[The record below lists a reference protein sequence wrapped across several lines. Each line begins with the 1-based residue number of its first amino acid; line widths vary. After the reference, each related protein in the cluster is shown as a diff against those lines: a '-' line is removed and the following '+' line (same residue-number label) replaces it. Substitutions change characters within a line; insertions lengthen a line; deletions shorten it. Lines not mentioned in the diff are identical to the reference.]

1 MSSSNKYG
9 LASDSPDRPTY
20 PSGQRGVYGAAS
32 LNRSGSFREG
42 MENRILSSRPSM
54 SRSGSACSPAE
65 VANFLHS
72 LPLDAKVMASG
83 QKLPRQVEVSK
94 ILSASLGVSQ
104 DNTHSGSSTTR
115 VAPEGIRRA
124 KGAVLENMGRASD
137 QVKVCT
143 EVISRFD
150 KGFPNLWTRKRSR
163 SDIQPS
169 DRSNTS
175 LAVDR
180 LASGGIAGKLAT
192 QSNGTSSGFD
202 HEHPKLEEQCK
213 NAVPSKRIRT
223 SMVDGQMDIRGSA
236 LGRPPAAMDR
246 DKEIFGLASGG
257 QVHSAEKGQALPIG
271 IDGWEKS
278 KMRKKRSG
286 INSDV
291 SKNGTA
297 IRSPDGDRESKREIQ
312 QRLRIEA
319 RSRLSDA
326 HGFRSGPSNGAV
338 GFGKLDVTSQQT
350 IGLGMRSTAR
360 SDQDNGSLVND
371 RRDRLAGVDKEKINL
386 KSVNKLN
393 IRESSSAASPAST
406 PKINASTRG
415 PRSGFGTMPKLIPN
429 VHRAIGGPDDWETP
443 QSMNKLNAVVGTS
456 NRKRSQS
463 TRSSSPPVT
472 QWGEQRPQKI
482 SRAARRTNF
491 LPHLSGH
498 DEALVTE
505 KTSDVSGNE
514 TGLRHSSGNIV
525 QQVRPKVEPSV
536 ALSESEESGAA
547 EIRYKDKGKKV
558 AEMDEKS
565 VQNFPKVTTSGS
577 SRKNKMRDED
587 FGSTVC
593 RPGRGGRSSAAG
605 RSSVSK
611 AVDKL
616 DNTITAKQLGSA
628 RHGSDKIVSKVGRP
642 PNRKVTD
649 RKAYTR
655 PSHTMNSGV
664 QDFLGESH
672 DVHEELLAAA
682 NAAADPGQ
690 ACSSPFWKQ
699 MEPLFSVISADDI
712 AFLKQQGTLGFNT
725 LTPTVGVV
733 CRDNYSTIPNR
744 FELIE
749 CNGDRGIASEAKHP
763 EYHSDHSVPA
773 RADDNVIPLCQR
785 LISAL
790 VSEEEIEEFCYT
802 GDDET
807 SFGWDAELKVNSL
820 NQQSFGNYCSIGK
833 PVNGYRIPA
842 SGRYRNGVVHDEVD
856 FLAIPNSGI
865 ISSFR
870 DDSLDGLQ
878 ADQEVMPN
886 TLCSEI
892 QYNQMALEERLLLEL
907 QSIGI
912 YPDPVPD
919 LAQREDEDIS
929 EDARRVEEELNQ
941 LVTKKNHLL
950 CKVQKSAAEAR
961 ELQEREIER
970 QAYNKLVGS
979 VYNKYMACFGPNA
992 SGKGASGKIAKQA
1005 ALASVKRTLEQCQ
1018 KFEDYDESCF
1028 NEPVFQDLFRSRS
1041 SNLKVSECVDSIIE
1055 GESANLYTGTRSS
1068 EVKVSGTHRIP
1079 PFIPQS
1085 GQNMDTHE
1093 KYYSDSLQPVNHLSD
1108 ETTAK
1113 EDKGSTKIKKREL
1126 LLDEVVGGTGVSLRD
1141 HSGIGSS
1148 LGTKGKRTGRDRE
1161 GKGYNRDLL
1170 SKTGP
1175 AKIGRPAL
1183 GTVKGG
1189 RKPKSKPKQKTTHLS
1204 ASVNGLLGKD
1214 LEPPKAVSTSASR
1227 YSGNA
1232 TDINAKKENDSS
1244 IGTPDEDEAL
1254 DLSHLPLPGID
1265 DDLDGQGQDFD
1276 SIFKNIDDD
1285 ALQDIDFMG
1294 LEIPMDDLSDLK
1306 MMV

>member
-1 MSSSNKYG
+1 MT
-9 LASDSPDRPTY
+9 LL
-20 PSGQRGVYGAAS
+20 V
-32 LNRSGSFREG
+32 
-42 MENRILSSRPSM
+42 
-54 SRSGSACSPAE
+54 
-65 VANFLHS
+65 
-72 LPLDAKVMASG
+72 
-83 QKLPRQVEVSK
+83 K
-94 ILSASLGVSQ
+94 I
-104 DNTHSGSSTTR
+104 
-115 VAPEGIRRA
+115 
-124 KGAVLENMGRASD
+124 
-137 QVKVCT
+137 
-143 EVISRFD
+143 
-150 KGFPNLWTRKRSR
+150 
-163 SDIQPS
+163 
-169 DRSNTS
+169 
-175 LAVDR
+175 
-180 LASGGIAGKLAT
+180 
-192 QSNGTSSGFD
+192 
-202 HEHPKLEEQCK
+202 
-213 NAVPSKRIRT
+213 
-223 SMVDGQMDIRGSA
+223 
-236 LGRPPAAMDR
+236 
-246 DKEIFGLASGG
+246 
-257 QVHSAEKGQALPIG
+257 
-271 IDGWEKS
+271 
-278 KMRKKRSG
+278 
-286 INSDV
+286 
-291 SKNGTA
+291 
-297 IRSPDGDRESKREIQ
+297 
-312 QRLRIEA
+312 
-319 RSRLSDA
+319 
-326 HGFRSGPSNGAV
+326 
-338 GFGKLDVTSQQT
+338 
-350 IGLGMRSTAR
+350 
-360 SDQDNGSLVND
+360 
-371 RRDRLAGVDKEKINL
+371 
-386 KSVNKLN
+386 LN

-406 PKINASTRG
+406 PKINASARG
-415 PRSGFGTMPKLIPN
+415 PRSGFGTMPKLILN

-443 QSMNKLNAVVGTS
+443 QSMNKLNVVVGTS
-456 NRKRSQS
+456 NRKRSQ
-463 TRSSSPPVT
+463 TTCSSSPPVT

-505 KTSDVSGNE
+505 KISDASDNE

-547 EIRYKDKGKKV
+547 EIRYTDKGKKA
-558 AEMDEKS
+558 AEMDEKL

-587 FGSTVC
+587 FGSTVR

-605 RSSVSK
+605 RSS
-611 AVDKL
+611 
-616 DNTITAKQLGSA
+616 TI
-628 RHGSDKIVSKVGRP
+628 RFKVGRP

-655 PSHTMNSGV
+655 PRHTMNSGV

-690 ACSSPFWKQ
+690 ACSSPFWKKL
-699 MEPLFSVISADDI
+699 EPLFSVISADDI
-712 AFLKQQGTLGFNT
+712 NFLKQQGTLGFNIM
-725 LTPTVGVV
+725 TPTTGVA

-744 FELIE
+744 FKLIE

-763 EYHSDHSVPA
+763 EYHSEHS
-773 RADDNVIPLCQR
+773 R

-807 SFGWDAELKVNSL
+807 SFGWDAELKINSL

-842 SGRYRNGVVHDEVD
+842 SRRYRNGVVLDDVD

-878 ADQEVMPN
+878 ADQEVM
-886 TLCSEI
+886 
-892 QYNQMALEERLLLEL
+892 
-907 QSIGI
+907 
-912 YPDPVPD
+912 
-919 LAQREDEDIS
+919 
-929 EDARRVEEELNQ
+929 
-941 LVTKKNHLL
+941 
-950 CKVQKSAAEAR
+950 
-961 ELQEREIER
+961 EIER
-970 QAYNKLVGS
+970 QAYNKLLGS
-979 VYNKYMACFGPNA
+979 EYNKYMACFGLNA
-992 SGKGASGKIAKQA
+992 SSGKGASGKIAKQA
-1005 ALASVKRTLEQCQ
+1005 ALASVKHTLEQCQ
-1018 KFEDYDESCF
+1018 KFEDYGESCF

-1068 EVKVSGTHRIP
+1068 EVKVSGTYHIP
-1079 PFIPQS
+1079 PFIPKS

-1113 EDKGSTKIKKREL
+1113 DDKRSAKIKQREL
-1126 LLDEVVGGTGVSLRD
+1126 LLDEVVGGTGASLRD

-1161 GKGYNRDLL
+1161 GKGCNRDLL

-1189 RKPKSKPKQKTTHLS
+1189 QKPKSKPKQKTTQIS
-1204 ASVNGLLGKD
+1204 SSVNGLLGKD

-1227 YSGNA
+1227 YTGNA

-1294 LEIPMDDLSDLK
+1294 LENPMNDLSDLK
-1306 MMV
+1306 MML

>member
-9 LASDSPDRPTY
+9 LASNSPDRPTY
-20 PSGQRGVYGAAS
+20 PSGQRGVYGASS
-32 LNRSGSFREG
+32 LNKSGSFREG
-42 MENRILSSRPSM
+42 MENRILSSRPGM
-54 SRSGSACSPAE
+54 SRSGATCSPAE

-72 LPLDAKVMASG
+72 LPLDAKVMVSG
-83 QKLPRQVEVSK
+83 QKLPRQAEVSR
-94 ILSASLGVSQ
+94 ILSASLGMSQ

-115 VAPEGIRRA
+115 IAPEGIKKA
-124 KGAVLENMGRASD
+124 KGAILENAGRASSD

-143 EVISRFD
+143 EMVSRFD
-150 KGFPNLWTRKRSR
+150 KCFPNLCTRKRSR

-192 QSNGTSSGFD
+192 QSNGISSGFG
-202 HEHPKLEEQCK
+202 HEHQKSEDQCK
-213 NAVPSKRIRT
+213 NAVSKRIRS
-223 SMVDGQMDIRGSA
+223 SMVDGQMDIRGSV

-246 DKEIFGLASGG
+246 DKEIFGIASGG
-257 QVHSAEKGQALPIG
+257 QVQSAEKDQALPIG

-286 INSDV
+286 IKSDV
-291 SKNGTA
+291 SMNGT
-297 IRSPDGDRESKREIQ
+297 IRSPDGDRESKRETQ
-312 QRLRIEA
+312 QRLGIEA
-319 RSRLSDA
+319 RSRFSNV

-338 GFGKLDVTSQQT
+338 GVGKLDVTSQQT
-350 IGLGMRSTAR
+350 TGLGMRSTAR

-371 RRDRLAGVDKEKINL
+371 RRDRVAGDKINV
-386 KSVNKLN
+386 KAVNKLN
-393 IRESSSAASPAST
+393 FRETSNAASPAST
-406 PKINASTRG
+406 LKINASARG
-415 PRSGFGTMPKLIPN
+415 PRSGFGTMPKPIPN

-463 TRSSSPPVT
+463 ARSSSPPVT

-482 SRAARRTNF
+482 SRVARRTNL
-491 LPHLSGH
+491 LPHLPAH
-498 DEALVTE
+498 DESLAIE

-514 TGLRHSSGNIV
+514 SGLRHSSGNIV

-536 ALSESEESGAA
+536 ALSESEESGAT
-547 EIRYKDKGKKV
+547 EVRSKDKGKKA

-565 VQNFPKVTTSGS
+565 VQNFQKVTTSGS

-587 FGSTVC
+587 FGSTVR

-616 DNTITAKQLGSA
+616 DNTITAKQLRSA

-642 PNRKVTD
+642 PNRKMSE

-655 PSHTMNSGV
+655 PRYTMNSGV
-664 QDFLGESH
+664 QDLLGESH
-672 DVHEELLAAA
+672 DLHEELLAAA

-690 ACSSPFWKQ
+690 ACSSPFWRQ

-712 AFLKQQGTLGFNT
+712 NFLKQQGTLGSNP
-725 LTPTVGVV
+725 LTPTPVV
-733 CRDNYSTIPNR
+733 ASRDNCSTIPNR
-744 FELIE
+744 FELVE
-749 CNGDRGIASEAKHP
+749 CNGDRGFASQAK
-763 EYHSDHSVPA
+763 HSVPA
-773 RADDNVIPLCQR
+773 RTDDNVIPLCQR

-807 SFGWDAELKVNSL
+807 SFGWDAELKANSL

-833 PVNGYRIPA
+833 PVTNGYRVPA
-842 SGRYRNGVVHDEVD
+842 SERYRNGFVHDEFD
-856 FLAIPNSGI
+856 FPAIP
-865 ISSFR
+865 SFR
-870 DDSLDGLQ
+870 DDSLDGIQ
-878 ADQEVMPN
+878 VDQEVMPN
-886 TLCSEI
+886 AHCSEL

-912 YPDPVPD
+912 YTDPVPG
-919 LAQREDEDIS
+919 LADREDEDIG

-941 LVTKKNHLL
+941 LVSKKNHLL
-950 CKVQKSAAEAR
+950 SKVQKSAAEAR
-961 ELQEREIER
+961 EHQEREIER
-970 QAYNKLVGS
+970 QAYDKLVGL
-979 VYNKYMACFGPNA
+979 VYSKYMACFGPNA
-992 SGKGASGKIAKQA
+992 SSGKGASGKIAKQA

-1018 KFEDYDESCF
+1018 KFENYGESCF
-1028 NEPVFQDLFRSRS
+1028 NEPVFQDLFLSRS

-1068 EVKVSGTHRIP
+1068 EVRVSGTHHIP

-1085 GQNMDTHE
+1085 GQNMDTID
-1093 KYYSDSLQPVNHLSD
+1093 KYHLSD
-1108 ETTAK
+1108 ETTVK
-1113 EDKGSTKIKKREL
+1113 EDKGCTKIKQREL
-1126 LLDEVVGGTGVSLRD
+1126 LLDEVVGGTGISLRD
-1141 HSGIGSS
+1141 HSEIGSS
-1148 LGTKGKRTGRDRE
+1148 LATKGKR
-1161 GKGYNRDLL
+1161 
-1170 SKTGP
+1170 TGP

-1183 GTVKGG
+1183 GTVKGE
-1189 RKPKSKPKQKTTHLS
+1189 RKPKSKPKQKTVRLS
-1204 ASVNGLLGKD
+1204 ASVKGLLGKG
-1214 LEPPKAVSTSASR
+1214 LEPSKAVFTSASR
-1227 YSGNA
+1227 YNGNA
-1232 TDINAKKENDSS
+1232 TDINAKKENGLSM
-1244 IGTPDEDEAL
+1244 GTPDEDEAL

-1265 DDLDGQGQDFD
+1265 GDLDGQGQDFD
-1276 SIFKNIDDD
+1276 SIFKHIDDE

-1294 LEIPMDDLSDLK
+1294 LEIPMDDLSDLN

>member
-9 LASDSPDRPTY
+9 LASNSPDRPTY
-20 PSGQRGVYGAAS
+20 PSGQRGVYGASS
-32 LNRSGSFREG
+32 LNKSGSFREG
-42 MENRILSSRPSM
+42 MENRILSSRPGM
-54 SRSGSACSPAE
+54 SRSGATCSPAE

-72 LPLDAKVMASG
+72 LPLDAKVMV
-83 QKLPRQVEVSK
+83 R

-115 VAPEGIRRA
+115 IAPEGIKKA
-124 KGAVLENMGRASD
+124 KGAILENAGRASD

-143 EVISRFD
+143 EMVSRFD
-150 KGFPNLWTRKRSR
+150 KCFPNLCTRKRSR

-192 QSNGTSSGFD
+192 QSNGISSGFG
-202 HEHPKLEEQCK
+202 HEHQKSEDQCK
-213 NAVPSKRIRT
+213 NAVSKRIRS
-223 SMVDGQMDIRGSA
+223 SMVDGQMDIRGSV

-246 DKEIFGLASGG
+246 DKEIFGIASGG
-257 QVHSAEKGQALPIG
+257 QVQSAEKDQALPIG

-286 INSDV
+286 IKSDV
-291 SKNGTA
+291 SMNGT
-297 IRSPDGDRESKREIQ
+297 IRSPDGDRESKRETQ
-312 QRLRIEA
+312 QRLGIEA
-319 RSRLSDA
+319 RSRFSNV

-338 GFGKLDVTSQQT
+338 GVGKLDVTSQQT
-350 IGLGMRSTAR
+350 GLGMRSTAR

-371 RRDRLAGVDKEKINL
+371 RRDRVAGDKINV
-386 KSVNKLN
+386 KAVNKLN
-393 IRESSSAASPAST
+393 FRETSNAASPAST
-406 PKINASTRG
+406 LKINASARG
-415 PRSGFGTMPKLIPN
+415 PRSGFGTMPKPIPN

-463 TRSSSPPVT
+463 ARSSSPPVT

-482 SRAARRTNF
+482 SRVARRTNL
-491 LPHLSGH
+491 LPHLPAH
-498 DEALVTE
+498 DESLAIE

-514 TGLRHSSGNIV
+514 SGLRHSSGNIV

-536 ALSESEESGAA
+536 ALSESEESGAT
-547 EIRYKDKGKKV
+547 EVRSKDKGKKA

-565 VQNFPKVTTSGS
+565 VQNFQKVTTSGS

-587 FGSTVC
+587 FGSTVR

-616 DNTITAKQLGSA
+616 DNTITAKQLRSA

-642 PNRKVTD
+642 PNRKMSE

-655 PSHTMNSGV
+655 PRYTMNSGV
-664 QDFLGESH
+664 QDLLGESH
-672 DVHEELLAAA
+672 DLHEELLAAA

-690 ACSSPFWKQ
+690 ACSSPFWRQ

-712 AFLKQQGTLGFNT
+712 NFLKQQGTLGSNP
-725 LTPTVGVV
+725 LTPTPVV
-733 CRDNYSTIPNR
+733 ASRDNCSTIPNR
-744 FELIE
+744 FELVE
-749 CNGDRGIASEAKHP
+749 CNGDRGFASQAK
-763 EYHSDHSVPA
+763 HSVPA
-773 RADDNVIPLCQR
+773 RMDDNVIPLCQR

-807 SFGWDAELKVNSL
+807 SFGWDAELKANSL

-833 PVNGYRIPA
+833 PVTNGSIFP
-842 SGRYRNGVVHDEVD
+842 
-856 FLAIPNSGI
+856 AIP
-865 ISSFR
+865 SFR
-870 DDSLDGLQ
+870 DDSLDGIQ
-878 ADQEVMPN
+878 VDQEVMPN
-886 TLCSEI
+886 AHCSEL

-912 YPDPVPD
+912 YPDPVPG
-919 LAQREDEDIS
+919 LADREDEDIG

-941 LVTKKNHLL
+941 LVSKKNHLL
-950 CKVQKSAAEAR
+950 SKVQKSAAEAR
-961 ELQEREIER
+961 EHQEREIEC
-970 QAYNKLVGS
+970 QAYDKLVGL
-979 VYNKYMACFGPNA
+979 VYSKYMACFGPNA
-992 SGKGASGKIAKQA
+992 SSGKGASGKIAKQA

-1018 KFEDYDESCF
+1018 KFENYGESCF

-1068 EVKVSGTHRIP
+1068 EVRVSGTHHIP

-1085 GQNMDTHE
+1085 GQNMDTID
-1093 KYYSDSLQPVNHLSD
+1093 KYHLSD
-1108 ETTAK
+1108 ETTVK
-1113 EDKGSTKIKKREL
+1113 EDKGCTKIKQREL
-1126 LLDEVVGGTGVSLRD
+1126 LLDEVVGGTGISLRD

-1148 LGTKGKRTGRDRE
+1148 LATKGKR
-1161 GKGYNRDLL
+1161 
-1170 SKTGP
+1170 TGP

-1183 GTVKGG
+1183 GTVKGE
-1189 RKPKSKPKQKTTHLS
+1189 RKPKSKPKQKTVQLS
-1204 ASVNGLLGKD
+1204 ASVKGLLGKG
-1214 LEPPKAVSTSASR
+1214 LEPPKAVFTSASR
-1227 YSGNA
+1227 YNGNA
-1232 TDINAKKENDSS
+1232 TDINAKKENGLSM
-1244 IGTPDEDEAL
+1244 GTPDEDEAL
-1254 DLSHLPLPGID
+1254 DLSHLPLPGVD

-1276 SIFKNIDDD
+1276 SIFKHIDDE

-1294 LEIPMDDLSDLK
+1294 LEIPMDDLSDLN

>member
-9 LASDSPDRPTY
+9 LASNSPDRPTY

-32 LNRSGSFREG
+32 LNKSGSFREG
-42 MENRILSSRPSM
+42 MENRILSSRPGM
-54 SRSGSACSPAE
+54 SRSGATCSPAE

-72 LPLDAKVMASG
+72 LPLDAKVMVSG
-83 QKLPRQVEVSK
+83 QKLPRQAEVSR

-115 VAPEGIRRA
+115 IAPEGIKKA
-124 KGAVLENMGRASD
+124 KGALHENVARASD

-143 EVISRFD
+143 EMVSRFD
-150 KGFPNLWTRKRSR
+150 KCFSNLWTRKRSR

-192 QSNGTSSGFD
+192 QSNGISSGFD
-202 HEHPKLEEQCK
+202 HEHQKLEEQSK
-213 NAVPSKRIRT
+213 NAVSKRIRS
-223 SMVDGQMDIRGSA
+223 SMADGQMDIRGSV

-246 DKEIFGLASGG
+246 DKEIFGIASGG
-257 QVHSAEKGQALPIG
+257 QVQSAEKDQALPIG
-271 IDGWEKS
+271 MDGWEKS

-286 INSDV
+286 IKSDV
-291 SKNGTA
+291 SMNGT
-297 IRSPDGDRESKREIQ
+297 IRSPDGDRESKRETQ
-312 QRLRIEA
+312 QRLGIEA
-319 RSRLSDA
+319 RSRFSNV

-338 GFGKLDVTSQQT
+338 GVGKLDVTSQQT
-350 IGLGMRSTAR
+350 TGLGMRSAAR

-386 KSVNKLN
+386 KAVNKLN
-393 IRESSSAASPAST
+393 FREPSNAASPAST
-406 PKINASTRG
+406 LKINASARG
-415 PRSGFGTMPKLIPN
+415 PRSSFGTMPKPIPN

-443 QSMNKLNAVVGTS
+443 QPMNKLNAVVGTS

-463 TRSSSPPVT
+463 ARSSSPPVT
-472 QWGEQRPQKI
+472 QWGEQRPQKM
-482 SRAARRTNF
+482 SRVARRTNL
-491 LPHLSGH
+491 LPHLPGH
-498 DEALVTE
+498 DESLAIE

-514 TGLRHSSGNIV
+514 SGLRHSSGNIV

-547 EIRYKDKGKKV
+547 EVRSKDKGKKA

-565 VQNFPKVTTSGS
+565 VQNFQKVTIPGS

-587 FGSTVC
+587 FGSTVR

-616 DNTITAKQLGSA
+616 DNTITAKQLRSA

-642 PNRKVTD
+642 PNRKMSE

-655 PSHTMNSGV
+655 PRYTMDSGV
-664 QDFLGESH
+664 QDIHGESH

-690 ACSSPFWKQ
+690 ACSGTFWRQ

-712 AFLKQQGTLGFNT
+712 NFLKQQVSLGSNP
-725 LTPTVGVV
+725 LTPTTGVAS
-733 CRDNYSTIPNR
+733 RDNFSTIPNR
-744 FELIE
+744 FELVE
-749 CNGDRGIASEAKHP
+749 CNGDRGFASQAK
-763 EYHSDHSVPA
+763 HSVPA
-773 RADDNVIPLCQR
+773 RTDDNVIPLCQR

-807 SFGWDAELKVNSL
+807 SFGWDAELKANSL

-833 PVNGYRIPA
+833 PVTNGYRIPS
-842 SGRYRNGVVHDEVD
+842 SGRYRNGFVHDEVD
-856 FLAIPNSGI
+856 FPAIPNSA
-865 ISSFR
+865 SFR
-870 DDSLDGLQ
+870 DDSVDGLL

-886 TLCSEI
+886 AHCSELP
-892 QYNQMALEERLLLEL
+892 YNQMALEERLLLEL

-912 YPDPVPD
+912 YPDPVPG
-919 LAQREDEDIS
+919 LADREDEDIS
-929 EDARRVEEELNQ
+929 EDDRRVEEELNQ

-950 CKVQKSAAEAR
+950 GKVQKSAAEAR

-970 QAYNKLVGS
+970 QAYDKLVGL
-979 VYNKYMACFGPNA
+979 VYSKYMACFGPNA
-992 SGKGASGKIAKQA
+992 SSGKGASGKIAKQA

-1018 KFEDYDESCF
+1018 KFENFGESCF

-1068 EVKVSGTHRIP
+1068 EVRVSGTHHIA

-1085 GQNMDTHE
+1085 GQNMDTID
-1093 KYYSDSLQPVNHLSD
+1093 KYHLSD
-1108 ETTAK
+1108 ETTVK
-1113 EDKGSTKIKKREL
+1113 EDKGCTKIKQREL
-1126 LLDEVVGGTGVSLRD
+1126 LLDEVVGGTGISLRD
-1141 HSGIGSS
+1141 HSGTGSS
-1148 LGTKGKRTGRDRE
+1148 LATKGKR
-1161 GKGYNRDLL
+1161 
-1170 SKTGP
+1170 TGP

-1183 GTVKGG
+1183 GTVKGE
-1189 RKPKSKPKQKTTHLS
+1189 RKPKSKPKQKTVQLS
-1204 ASVNGLLGKD
+1204 ASVEGLLGKG
-1214 LEPPKAVSTSASR
+1214 LGPPKAVFTPASR

-1232 TDINAKKENDSS
+1232 TDINAKKENGLSMC
-1244 IGTPDEDEAL
+1244 TPDEEEAL
-1254 DLSHLPLPGID
+1254 DLSHLPLSGID

-1276 SIFKNIDDD
+1276 SIFKNIDDE

-1294 LEIPMDDLSDLK
+1294 LEIPMDDLSDLN

>member
-9 LASDSPDRPTY
+9 LASNSPDRPTY

-42 MENRILSSRPSM
+42 MENRIISSRPGM

-72 LPLDAKVMASG
+72 LPLDAKVMVSG
-83 QKLPRQVEVSK
+83 QKLPRQAELSR

-115 VAPEGIRRA
+115 IAPEGIKKA
-124 KGAVLENMGRASD
+124 KGAIFENAGRASE
-137 QVKVCT
+137 QVKVFA
-143 EVISRFD
+143 EMISRFD
-150 KGFPNLWTRKRSR
+150 KSFPNLWTRKRSR

-169 DRSNTS
+169 DRSNPS

-192 QSNGTSSGFD
+192 QSNGISSGFD
-202 HEHPKLEEQCK
+202 HEHQKLEDQCK
-213 NAVPSKRIRT
+213 NAVSKRIRS

-236 LGRPPAAMDR
+236 LGRPSAAMDR
-246 DKEIFGLASGG
+246 DKEIFGIASGG
-257 QVHSAEKGQALPIG
+257 QVQSAEKDQALPIG
-271 IDGWEKS
+271 MDGWEKS

-286 INSDV
+286 IKSDV
-291 SKNGTA
+291 SVNGT
-297 IRSPDGDRESKREIQ
+297 IRSPDGDRESKRETQ
-312 QRLRIEA
+312 QRLGIEA
-319 RSRLSDA
+319 RSRFSNV

-338 GFGKLDVTSQQT
+338 GVGKLDVTSQQT
-350 IGLGMRSTAR
+350 TGLGMRSAAR

-386 KSVNKLN
+386 KVVNKLN
-393 IRESSSAASPAST
+393 FRETSNAAGPAST
-406 PKINASTRG
+406 LKINASARG
-415 PRSGFGTMPKLIPN
+415 PRSGFGTMPKPIPN

-463 TRSSSPPVT
+463 ARSSSPPVT

-482 SRAARRTNF
+482 SRVARRTNL
-491 LPHLSGH
+491 LPHLPGH
-498 DEALVTE
+498 DESLAIE

-514 TGLRHSSGNIV
+514 SGLRHSSGNIV
-525 QQVRPKVEPSV
+525 QQVRPKLEPSV

-547 EIRYKDKGKKV
+547 EVRSKDKGKKA

-565 VQNFPKVTTSGS
+565 VQNFQKVPISGS

-587 FGSTVC
+587 FGSTVR

-616 DNTITAKQLGSA
+616 DNTITAKQLRSA
-628 RHGSDKIVSKVGRP
+628 KHGSDKIVSKVGRP
-642 PNRKVTD
+642 PNRKMSE

-655 PSHTMNSGV
+655 PRYTMNSGV
-664 QDFLGESH
+664 QDIHGESH

-690 ACSSPFWKQ
+690 ACSSPFWRQ

-712 AFLKQQGTLGFNT
+712 NFLKQQGTLGSNP
-725 LTPTVGVV
+725 LTPTTGVAS
-733 CRDNYSTIPNR
+733 RDNCSTIPNR
-744 FELIE
+744 FELVE
-749 CNGDRGIASEAKHP
+749 CNGDRGFASQAKHP
-763 EYHSDHSVPA
+763 EYHSEHSAPA
-773 RADDNVIPLCQR
+773 RTDDNVIPLCQR

-790 VSEEEIEEFCYT
+790 ISEEEIEEFCYT
-802 GDDET
+802 ADDET
-807 SFGWDAELKVNSL
+807 SFGWDAELKANSL
-820 NQQSFGNYCSIGK
+820 NQQSFGNYCSVGK
-833 PVNGYRIPA
+833 PVTNGYSIPA
-842 SGRYRNGVVHDEVD
+842 SGRYQNGFVHDEVD
-856 FLAIPNSGI
+856 FPAIPNSA
-865 ISSFR
+865 SFR
-870 DDSLDGLQ
+870 DDSLDGLL

-886 TLCSEI
+886 SHCSELP
-892 QYNQMALEERLLLEL
+892 YNQMALEERLLLEL

-912 YPDPVPD
+912 YPDPVPG
-919 LAQREDEDIS
+919 LADREDEDMS

-950 CKVQKSAAEAR
+950 GKVQKSAAEAR

-970 QAYNKLVGS
+970 QAYDKLVGL
-979 VYNKYMACFGPNA
+979 VYSKYMACFGPNA
-992 SGKGASGKIAKQA
+992 SSGKGASGKIAKQA

-1018 KFEDYDESCF
+1018 KFEKYGESCF

-1068 EVKVSGTHRIP
+1068 EVKVSGTHHIP
-1079 PFIPQS
+1079 PSIPQS
-1085 GQNMDTHE
+1085 GQNMDTIY
-1093 KYYSDSLQPVNHLSD
+1093 KYHLSD
-1108 ETTAK
+1108 ETTVK
-1113 EDKGSTKIKKREL
+1113 EDKGCTKIKQREL
-1126 LLDEVVGGTGVSLRD
+1126 LLDEVVGGTGISLKD

-1148 LGTKGKRTGRDRE
+1148 LATKGKR
-1161 GKGYNRDLL
+1161 
-1170 SKTGP
+1170 TGP

-1183 GTVKGG
+1183 GTVKGE
-1189 RKPKSKPKQKTTHLS
+1189 RKPKSKPKQKTVQLS
-1204 ASVNGLLGKD
+1204 ASVKGLLGKG
-1214 LEPPKAVSTSASR
+1214 LEPPKAVFTSASR
-1227 YSGNA
+1227 YGGNA
-1232 TDINAKKENDSS
+1232 TDINAKKENGLSM
-1244 IGTPDEDEAL
+1244 GTPDEDEAL

-1276 SIFKNIDDD
+1276 SIFKNIDDE
-1285 ALQDIDFMG
+1285 ALHDIDFMG
-1294 LEIPMDDLSDLK
+1294 LEIPMDDLSDLN